1 MGIPATTLRGDLTGT
16 AFGGVPTWTDYT
28 ASLETG
34 QDGQPITLTWGK
46 QDEDDAPQPRTC
58 EFILDNTDG
67 RFTTGASII
76 TTAHQF
82 NVQVTVNG
90 STYDLF
96 TGFVEDV
103 EVLFTGTT
111 HAQVKVSC
119 VDLTGR
125 LEQVELRS
133 MVEHEMLADSPSYLY
148 PLSEDAPSTSAADS
162 SPNQL
167 DPAVRLD
174 SKYGANILEFG
185 TSMNGMFD
193 GVNGVRFGEENLSG
207 GATAPATVLS
217 LPSTA
222 FVPTSGA
229 HTLECWY
236 LAPDAPPSGS
246 AFILDQGAPSS
257 GDRVSLFVNS
267 SGQPAYS
274 INGGGWTAIAAGTR
288 SICDGRVHHL
298 VATLASDRVT
308 ARLYVDGALVD
319 TDTAGGLTDFLGIK
333 DFFVGGIVRYGSN
346 AGASN
351 ASGAVALVAGY
362 ASELTAATILRHYQ
376 AGVGTGPVESTA
388 LRVGRLMHTYHGL
401 TNLVDPGIGVAGAT
415 MAAQRTLGVSLQA
428 ALQKVADTEG
438 GPVFAKADGKL
449 TLQFRNTR
457 YWPASAFT
465 LTCGTD
471 INPDVVV
478 RKDRLGLVNDQTVSR
493 DGGASQ
499 RVIDQTSITAY
510 GRKTAS
516 LEVASST
523 DFDALQN
530 AAWKVA
536 TGKTPV
542 TRLSEVTLD
551 LMTMASTSLLQS
563 VLQATISTAF
573 TLTGQPTQTPA
584 DLTATGTGLFVEGG
598 SMRMGVTA
606 WELTFFTSPLAA
618 SGASFAAGGSTPN
631 LPNTLRADSSASQR
645 TKLDAG
651 LKIPF

>member
-1 MGIPATTLRGDLTGT
+1 MGLPATTLRGDLTGT

-82 NVQVTVNG
+82 NVQVTVSG

-162 SPNQL
+162 SPNEL

-193 GVNGVRFGEENLSG
+193 GVNGVRFGEENLTG

-236 LAPDAPPSGS
+236 RAPDAPPSGS

-257 GDRVSLFVNS
+257 GDRRPESLS
-267 SGQPAYS
+267 
-274 INGGGWTAIAAGTR
+274 
-288 SICDGRVHHL
+288 
-298 VATLASDRVT
+298 AT
-308 ARLYVDGALVD
+308 
-319 TDTAGGLTDFLGIK
+319 
-333 DFFVGGIVRYGSN
+333 
-346 AGASN
+346 
-351 ASGAVALVAGY
+351 
-362 ASELTAATILRHYQ
+362 
-376 AGVGTGPVESTA
+376 
-388 LRVGRLMHTYHGL
+388 
-401 TNLVDPGIGVAGAT
+401 
-415 MAAQRTLGVSLQA
+415 
-428 ALQKVADTEG
+428 
-438 GPVFAKADGKL
+438 
-449 TLQFRNTR
+449 
-457 YWPASAFT
+457 
-465 LTCGTD
+465 
-471 INPDVVV
+471 
-478 RKDRLGLVNDQTVSR
+478 
-493 DGGASQ
+493 
-499 RVIDQTSITAY
+499 
-510 GRKTAS
+510 
-516 LEVASST
+516 
-523 DFDALQN
+523 
-530 AAWKVA
+530 
-536 TGKTPV
+536 
-542 TRLSEVTLD
+542 
-551 LMTMASTSLLQS
+551 ASTSFLSSSAAEPGGGPYCARRRALS
-563 VLQATISTAF
+563 ASRSSAAAVAQASAWVSAARTSSTGLSTISS
-573 TLTGQPTQTPA
+573 PA
-584 DLTATGTGLFVEGG
+584 SSDGG
-598 SMRMGVTA
+598 SCSLMT
-606 WELTFFTSPLAA
+606 
-618 SGASFAAGGSTPN
+618 
-631 LPNTLRADSSASQR
+631 DS
-645 TKLDAG
+645 
-651 LKIPF
+651 